1 MNVSKIV
8 DMLKDDPILLQ
19 QPDVV
24 SFIQRMNLKNIE
36 RVIEQP
42 IITKQAVI
50 IQVSIAQMNGGACT
64 LKDVQAAVAQV
75 QAKPLF
81 DDVEL
86 RMAAVRAAIADG
98 SATTAAQI
106 KAIFATDPTP

>member
-8 DMLKDDPILLQ
+8 DMLKDDPAILQ
-19 QPDVV
+19 KPDVA
-24 SFIQRMNLKNIE
+24 SFITKMNLKNID
-36 RVIEQP
+36 RIVQQP
-42 IITKQAVI
+42 VVVQQAVT

-98 SATTAAQI
+98 SATTSAQI